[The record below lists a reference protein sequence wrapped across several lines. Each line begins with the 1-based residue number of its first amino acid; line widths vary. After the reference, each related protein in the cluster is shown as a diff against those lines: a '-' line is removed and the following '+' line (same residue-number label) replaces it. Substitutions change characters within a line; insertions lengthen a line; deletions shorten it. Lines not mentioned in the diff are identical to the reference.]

1 MEPTRC
7 SWCLQNERLT
17 RYHDEEWGVPIFDD
31 RKQFEFLMLEALQ
44 CGLNWNMMLQKRE
57 IFRTC
62 FENFDFERVAAYGEA
77 EIQRILE
84 TPGMLRSRRKIEAV
98 IRNAQAFLAVREAY
112 GSFSTYLWG
121 FTNGKPVVYRG
132 HETGKLPVSNRLSA
146 TIAQDLKRRGFSY
159 LGPVTVYSHL
169 QACGI
174 VNDHQQACCCR
185 DRLLREFPPVY
196 LDPDGDIF

>member
-1 MEPTRC
+1 MERC

-17 RYHDEEWGVPIFDD
+17 RYHDEEWGVPVFDD

-57 IFRTC
+57 IFRKC
-62 FENFDFERVAAYGEA
+62 FEDFDFERIAAYGET

-84 TPGMLRSRRKIEAV
+84 TPGMLRSRRKTEAV
-98 IRNAQAFLAVREAY
+98 IRNARAFLAVREAY
-112 GSFSTYLWG
+112 GSFSSYLWRY
-121 FTNGKPVVYRG
+121 TNGKPVAYRG

-146 TIAQDLKRRGFSY
+146 VIAQDLKRRGFSF

-169 QACGI
+169 QACGMI
-174 VNDHQQACCCR
+174 NDHQQTCACYA
-185 DRLLREFPPVY
+185 RLLRDFPPVFRE
-196 LDPDGDIF
+196 PDGDVF